1 MITLDVEKGQEL
13 TQIGLIMIDSKQ
25 LLTPEQVSEILQVH
39 ILTVYDYIRSGRLNA
54 VRLGRNYRVLPTD
67 LNLFLE
73 ANRVKVFIKLE
84 NWVKPSSMV
93 MEGKHGY

>member
-1 MITLDVEKGQEL
+1 
-13 TQIGLIMIDSKQ
+13 MIDSKQ

-54 VRLGRNYRVLPTD
+54 VRLGRNYRVMLTD